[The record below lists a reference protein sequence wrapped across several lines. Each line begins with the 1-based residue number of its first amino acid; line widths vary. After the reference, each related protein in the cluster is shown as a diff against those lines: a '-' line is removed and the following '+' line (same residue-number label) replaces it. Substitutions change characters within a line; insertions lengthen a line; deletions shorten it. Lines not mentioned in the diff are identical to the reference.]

1 MLLRGGGSR
10 RRILVER
17 GLREEVP
24 SHGPRA
30 ACGNKRNGMR
40 ACPMKSNGSGCCI
53 HVGDDGRRYRDDGLD
68 IVHGTSVCGMIVG
81 RSPSLG

>member
-40 ACPMKSNGSGCCI
+40 ACPMVRCI

>member
-24 SHGPRA
+24 FHGPRA

-40 ACPMKSNGSGCCI
+40 ACPMVRCV

-68 IVHGTSVCGMIVG
+68 HRAWHVCVWHDCREITIFRVTV
-81 RSPSLG
+81 PD

>member
-40 ACPMKSNGSGCCI
+40 ACPMVRCI
-53 HVGDDGRRYRDDGLD
+53 HVGDGGRRYRDDGLD

>member
-24 SHGPRA
+24 FHGPRA

-40 ACPMKSNGSGCCI
+40 ACPMVRCV